1 MEKLV
6 SAIQGLSGEDEE
18 LLQQLQK
25 ALIKESEFLSKNR
38 QSFDHVLELLDYHKH
53 SLGVLHLL
61 ASTCTTPKY
70 NRNDFI
76 KKVTNF
82 LTQCS
87 EIQIKQDPKKFAL
100 ICHKLVENCTDIGQ
114 TIRAVKPL
122 QIAISKIAPQYVFT
136 EVSYPKTELT
146 FGNSSEHLSPQH
158 ADFVLACILSKTYK
172 TALPILDRFDY
183 QIDPARTGVKA
194 EDVRLFFYYGGIC
207 YIAQR
212 KFAQAL
218 QYLENVISAPALV
231 TSVIMVESYKKYILA
246 SLIHCGEVKPLP
258 RYTNQLVMRLC
269 KQMCS
274 NYEELANT
282 FSVRSVEEL
291 ERVMKNNRDVF
302 YNDGNLGLVGQV
314 LSALKHQNVQRLTKT
329 YVTVTLPFLVSLKAG
344 ESLSEAQTMILKM
357 IETGELRATINEN
370 GQVVTFEDDE
380 ETYNTNE
387 MIDYLGKQIQFTMSL
402 SQKMS
407 RGERE
412 IELSDKYIHQVF
424 FFFDSSW
431 NEFVK
436 LGWEECT
443 RLFS

>member
-122 QIAISKIAPQYVFT
+122 QIAISKIAPH
-136 EVSYPKTELT
+136 
-146 FGNSSEHLSPQH
+146 EHLSPQH

-370 GQVVTFEDDE
+370 GQVVTFEDGRGYWR
-380 ETYNTNE
+380 TA
-387 MIDYLGKQIQFTMSL
+387 KA
-402 SQKMS
+402 S
-407 RGERE
+407 RTVTKT
-412 IELSDKYIHQVF
+412 S
-424 FFFDSSW
+424 
-431 NEFVK
+431 
-436 LGWEECT
+436 
-443 RLFS
+443 